1 MQAEP
6 VSGFLNECRKSAE
19 GCYLDAAGVH
29 GTFAGLKQA
38 LIYGKVQ

>member
-6 VSGFLNECRKSAE
+6 VSGFLNEYRKSAQ
-19 GCYLDAAGVH
+19 GRYPDAAGVH
-29 GTFAGLKQA
+29 GAFAGLKQA